1 MRALLAALGLTLV
14 LAAGASAATSGK
26 RVLAIRFGPDL
37 EVNPVTQDYLTSQ
50 LSKAAN
56 NHYDAAAS
64 LITLRRRSEPRF
76 APLESIGVDE
86 PMFVVGAMAS
96 TSAASE
102 IQTPAEAAR
111 APSGET

>member
-1 MRALLAALGLTLV
+1 MWS
-14 LAAGASAATSGK
+14 ASAAVRFDATRTAFPGHS
-26 RVLAIRFGPDL
+26 VLRWC
-37 EVNPVTQDYLTSQ
+37 
-50 LSKAAN
+50 AAASAVS
-56 NHYDAAAS
+56 DAAAS

-86 PMFVVGAMAS
+86 PMFVVGAIAS

-111 APSGET
+111 APSGETYTITGSFAPSSAV